1 MTLRDLLPPDST
13 DDEDRCRMSATDNET
28 DQING
33 LGVTPLQIV
42 DDQQTRAVASHDG
55 SAYSIK
61 QPMALSHVARLFR
74 SSWLR
79 NVAEF
84 GQETSELCPP
94 DRLERGEVASDSLR
108 SEQVDDRTPRQSTR
122 SLVRTSRCYR
132 VSVCSNPTAE
142 FQCETG
148 LSDTRF
154 PGHQEDMCPILP
166 RGVPCLDE
174 LVPFE
179 VAADERRFGDG

>member
-1 MTLRDLLPPDST
+1 MLWDLLPPDST
-13 DDEDRCRMSATDNET
+13 DDEDRCHMSGTDNET

-42 DDQQTRAVASHDG
+42 DDQQTRAAASHNG

-94 DRLERGEVASDSLR
+94 DGLERVDVASDRIR
-108 SEQVDDRTPRQSTR
+108 SEQVDDGTPRQSTR
-122 SLVRTSRCYR
+122 SLVRTSRYHH
-132 VSVCSNPTAE
+132 VSVCSNTAAE
-142 FQCETG
+142 FKCETG
-148 LSDTRF
+148 LS
-154 PGHQEDMCPILP
+154 
-166 RGVPCLDE
+166 
-174 LVPFE
+174 
-179 VAADERRFGDG
+179 